1 MKFKQLLR
9 MRALLF
15 VMAFFLFSSCEK
27 TFEYKIQD
35 DVLYNYLQPTQVDNM
50 ESEVTACIM
59 QVILAN

>member
-50 ESEVTACIM
+50 AKRG
-59 QVILAN
+59 